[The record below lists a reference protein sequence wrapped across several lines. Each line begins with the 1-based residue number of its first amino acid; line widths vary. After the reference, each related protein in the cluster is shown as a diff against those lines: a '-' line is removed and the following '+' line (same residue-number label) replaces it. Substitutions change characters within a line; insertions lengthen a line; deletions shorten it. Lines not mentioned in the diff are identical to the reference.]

1 MYALPPVPIL
11 GAVHARDLDLGS
23 GKLLPTAAWP
33 KGNMGAARGLS
44 MSDRLVCRDT
54 DDVTYHDGVL
64 VVLRCVRRVC
74 SV

>member
-1 MYALPPVPIL
+1 MFIIAVAYGLGPAMQYGM
-11 GAVHARDLDLGS
+11 GAV
-23 GKLLPTAAWP
+23 
-33 KGNMGAARGLS
+33 RGLS